1 MDGNIYSTGN
11 AIVDENAKLA
21 ISGNVIPQTWYRTIV
36 RESRKPNLTAIII
49 LADVVYW
56 YKPAELRDENTEQ
69 VVAVKKKFKADL
81 LQRSYQQ
88 ISVQFGISKREAA
101 NAIIF
106 LEKLGV
112 VKRVFRTV
120 NINGLVV
127 NNVLYLELDVQRLRQ
142 LTYPE
147 DGHNCPSSSEREKG
161 KAPKEGI
168 SPIEA
173 AVGEAGTGEM
183 GAVPFQRE
191 RVSPLKETPDA
202 YEGMDAPLPEKT
214 APSFGDGTNTEI
226 TQEITTET
234 IPGITTEINTKEY
247 TDPIVS
253 YQETEEL
260 FKLQIDY
267 DAIWMDRPFD
277 REQLKE
283 IVAIAVD
290 VLTSR
295 AETIRVN
302 REDRPAPV
310 VQRIYKRIN
319 KSTVE
324 YVMDSMQKCGSKANN
339 IRAVI
344 MTALYNAAMTV
355 NNYFANLFAYHT
367 ANPQRIKGGYGL

>member
-11 AIVDENAKLA
+11 AIVDENAELA

-36 RESRKPNLTAIII
+36 RESGKPNLTAIVI
-49 LADVVYW
+49 LADIVYW
-56 YKPAELRDENTEQ
+56 YKPAELRDENTGQ

-88 ISVQFGISKREAA
+88 ISMQFGISKKEAS

-120 NINGLVV
+120 NINGLVI

-173 AVGEAGTGEM
+173 AVGEAGTGER
-183 GAVPFQRE
+183 GAVPLKRE
-191 RVSPLKETPDA
+191 RVFSLKETRDA
-202 YEGMDAPLPEKT
+202 FEGMDAPLPEKT

-226 TQEITTET
+226 TQE
-234 IPGITTEINTKEY
+234 ITTEINTKEY

-290 VLTSR
+290 VLTSK

-302 REDRPAPV
+302 REDRPAPA
-310 VQRIYKRIN
+310 VQRIYKKIN
-319 KSTVE
+319 KSAVE

-367 ANPQRIKGGYGL
+367 ANPQRIKGYAGL